1 MPRSPRSALTLI
13 RELDAVV
20 PNLKVERQDEDG
32 LGVFRT
38 FRITTGTHKGVD
50 DVVSVVADERIV
62 NTRSIAN
69 GVEVTFSSSP
79 RVADD
84 DKPFQVAD
92 AAETLISAKPKKRA
106 ARKAAP
112 KNAD

>member
-38 FRITTGTHKGVD
+38 FRITTGTHKG
-50 DVVSVVADERIV
+50 VADERIV

>member
-50 DVVSVVADERIV
+50 DVVADERIV